1 MNNENSRAMY
11 ERALTLMPG
20 GVNSPVRSFSAVD
33 MDPVFIQHGKGATI
47 TDVDG
52 NSYLDYVLSWGPMI
66 LGHADPDV
74 IRALEKALQNGT
86 SFGAPTELENMLA
99 SMIVDNVSSV
109 ERIRMVNS
117 GTEAVM
123 TALRLAR
130 AFTGRSKILKF
141 SGNYHGHSDGL
152 LVQAGSG
159 IMTQGIPGS
168 PGVPESVVEN
178 TITAPYNDEN
188 AVRKLFSEQGHEI
201 AAVIAEPVAGN
212 MGVVPMTMEFAQTLR
227 EVTEEYESLLILDE
241 VMTGFRVAFEGA
253 QYLYNVKPDLTCY
266 SKIIGGGLP
275 VGAFGGRF
283 DVMKLMA
290 PKGPVYQAGTL
301 SGNPLAMTAGYHT
314 LHKLLNNGHIYQQ
327 LDRQTM
333 KMERGLRTLIQEY
346 DVKATINRVGSMLS
360 IFFTDQPVTD
370 YESASKSDTDMY
382 GQFFREML
390 ERGIYLPP
398 SQFESWFLSVCHDDQ
413 VIDQTLE
420 AARDSFEAIFK

>member
-1 MNNENSRAMY
+1 MNHENSRAMY

-33 MDPVFIQHGKGATI
+33 RDPVFIQHGKGATV

-52 NSYLDYVLSWGPMI
+52 NTYLDYVLSWGPMI
-66 LGHADPDV
+66 LGHSDPDV

-86 SFGAPTELENMLA
+86 SFGAPTEAENMLA
-99 SMIVDNVSSV
+99 SMIVDNVSSI

-130 AFTGRSKILKF
+130 AFTGRSKIVKF

-152 LVQAGSG
+152 LVEAGSG
-159 IMTQGIPGS
+159 ILTQGIPGS
-168 PGVPESVVEN
+168 PGVPESIVEN
-178 TITAPYNDEN
+178 TITARYNDDEMI
-188 AVRKLFSEQGHEI
+188 RQLFKEQGSEI

-227 EVTEEYESLLILDE
+227 EVTEEHDSLLILDE
-241 VMTGFRVAFEGA
+241 VMTGFRLAFEGA
-253 QYLYNVKPDLTCY
+253 QCLYNIKPDLTCY
-266 SKIIGGGLP
+266 SKVIGGGLP

-314 LHKLLNNGHIYQQ
+314 LEKLVSNPNIYQQ

-333 KMERGLRTLIQEY
+333 KLERGLRTLIEQY
-346 DVKATINRVGSMLS
+346 DVSATVNRVGSMLS
-360 IFFTDQPVTD
+360 LFFTDQPVSD

-382 GQFFREML
+382 GKFFRGML
-390 ERGIYLPP
+390 EKGIYLPS

-413 VIDQTLE
+413 VIDQTIE
-420 AARDSFEAIFK
+420 AAESVFETMFK